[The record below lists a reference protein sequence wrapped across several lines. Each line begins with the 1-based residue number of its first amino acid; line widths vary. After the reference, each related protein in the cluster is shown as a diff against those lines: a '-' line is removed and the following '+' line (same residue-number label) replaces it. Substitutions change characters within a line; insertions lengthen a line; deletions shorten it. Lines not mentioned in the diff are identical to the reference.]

1 MSPRSTRYALR
12 SKSPGRSMD
21 KKNPKRP
28 ESHLSMSAKWS
39 SISRLKDVQ
48 LAWMLDVVESR
59 HAKLRTRV
67 IAICLNFR
75 TREAPVYQVLLQQ
88 GQVVKSL
95 P

>member
-1 MSPRSTRYALR
+1 MSV
-12 SKSPGRSMD
+12 
-21 KKNPKRP
+21 
-28 ESHLSMSAKWS
+28 KWS
-39 SISRLKDVQ
+39 LISRLKDVQ
-48 LAWMLDVVESR
+48 LAWMSDVVENR

-95 P
+95 PSCFLTLNLSVRR

>member
-1 MSPRSTRYALR
+1 
-12 SKSPGRSMD
+12 
-21 KKNPKRP
+21 
-28 ESHLSMSAKWS
+28 MSAKWS

-95 P
+95 PSCFLTLNLSVRRLKRKLSLSSKCLNKRS